1 VLISKETR
9 NAVKF
14 VIVSVIDM
22 RCKLRAA
29 QMRLD
34 VLDMNN
40 RIKMLEEF
48 SESIQFLGQH
58 YTYQFMKDRSERA
71 THEERVH

>member
-1 VLISKETR
+1 MLFSKETK

-14 VIVSVIDM
+14 VIVSVIDA
-22 RCKLRAA
+22 RCKLRVA
-29 QMRLD
+29 QMRRE
-34 VLDMNN
+34 VSDMRD
-40 RIKMLEEF
+40 RIKHLEEF

-58 YTYQFMKDRSERA
+58 YSYQFMKDQSGRA